1 MIEKFEVPINLKT
14 KQIDFIL
21 KSMEDGFVGSKVRK
35 IKNEIVFESQR
46 NVDKDILKQS
56 LKKLVFISKGISES
70 KTLCERTTEINYSDN
85 PLIFLKEDRQ
95 VIELTEGLFQF
106 QGEFLKVFRS
116 VDSYFKNVAIK
127 HLHAID
133 QENPSL
139 WPVDLFKRIN
149 YFEEFP
155 QQAIIAT
162 SIKPDHKIISKF
174 AENYS
179 QSNQY
184 SSIKVDTNFDS
195 TRIGLQPAVC
205 DNCYYG
211 LRNLENVENVIY
223 TTSNKVFRNEHSE
236 SNNLDR
242 LTCFTVRDIMFVGD
256 ETFVLETR
264 QKLLEIL
271 KSFFE
276 CSGLDFSIEIADDP
290 FFTNNFEKKMFQHAF
305 ELKYEILVSIPFLNK
320 RIAVGSVNF
329 HMDTFGK
336 VLNIKK
342 NERHLYSGCI
352 GIGFERLLLGF
363 YSQFGTSVNKW
374 PINLRK
380 MLELEL

>member
-1 MIEKFEVPINLKT
+1 MIEKFKVPINLKT

-21 KSMEDGFVGSKVRK
+21 KSMEDGFPKSRVKK
-35 IKNEIVFESQR
+35 IANEIVFESKGV
-46 NVDKDILKQS
+46 VDKDILKAS

-70 KTLCERTTEINYSDN
+70 RTLCERKKEIKYRDN
-85 PLIFLKEDRQ
+85 PLLFLKEDRQ

-106 QGEFLKVFRS
+106 QGEFLEIFRS
-116 VDSYFKNVAIK
+116 VDSYFKNIAIK

-139 WPVDLFKRIN
+139 WPIDLFKRIN
-149 YFEEFP
+149 YFGEFP

-162 SIKPDHKIISKF
+162 SVKPDHKVISKF
-174 AENYS
+174 SEDYS

-184 SSIKVDTNFDS
+184 SAIEVDTKFES
-195 TRIGLQPAVC
+195 ARIGLQPAVC

-211 LRNLENVENVIY
+211 LRDLDNVENVIY

-271 KSFFE
+271 QSFFE
-276 CSGLDFSIEIADDP
+276 CSGLDFSIETADDP

-320 RIAVGSVNF
+320 RIAVGSVNL

-336 VLNIKK
+336 AFNIKQ

-363 YSQFGTSVNKW
+363 YSQFGVSINKW
-374 PINLRK
+374 PTILSK
-380 MLELEL
+380 MLKLEL